1 MNAAPVL
8 TTRELGVFHDGIQI
22 LFDISLDFP
31 PRGVTALIGPSGSG
45 KSTLLSCLN
54 RMSDLV
60 PGITVEGS
68 VLFHGENIY
77 GANVDAAGIRRRIGT
92 VFQRPNPFP
101 RSVYENIAWGA
112 RINGYSGNMDDLVE
126 ESLTRCSLWDEVK
139 DKLRHNALKLS
150 AGQQQRLCIARSLA
164 VEPEVLLMDEPTSAL
179 DPISTA
185 KIEDLIAQLK
195 EEYTVV
201 FVTHN
206 MQQAGRVSEHTAF
219 LLDGQVIE
227 AGNTRDIFFNPQE
240 ARTEAYI
247 SGRL

>member
-1 MNAAPVL
+1 MNSSPIL
-8 TTRELGVFHDGIQI
+8 TTRGLGVFRDEIQI
-22 LFDISLDFP
+22 LFDIELQFAH
-31 PRGVTALIGPSGSG
+31 RCVTAIIGPSGSG

-54 RMSDLV
+54 RMSDLF
-60 PGITVEGS
+60 PGTVVEGS
-68 VLFHGENIY
+68 VFFHDRDIYDSNIDP
-77 GANVDAAGIRRRIGT
+77 AEVRRRIGT
-92 VFQRPNPFP
+92 VFQKPNPFP

-112 RINGYSGNMDDLVE
+112 RVNGYDGNMDDLVE
-126 ESLTRCSLWDEVK
+126 SSLTRCGLWDEVK
-139 DKLRHNALKLS
+139 DKLRQNALKLS

-164 VEPEVLLMDEPTSAL
+164 IEPEVLLMDEPTSAL

-195 EEYTVV
+195 EDYTIV

-206 MQQAGRVSEHTAF
+206 MQQAGRVSEYTAF
-219 LLDGQVIE
+219 LMDGRVVE
-227 AGNTRDIFFNPQE
+227 AGNTRDIFFNPRE